1 MVLESALSEVGQ
13 DPQLQPPENFLP
25 DADKPQGI
33 ADALDRFGIPRNK
46 PEGSTTT
53 PGATPPADEPADEEG
68 N

>member
-1 MVLESALSEVGQ
+1 VLESALSEIGQ
-13 DPQLQPPENFLP
+13 DPQLKPPENFLP

-46 PEGSTTT
+46 PEDAT
-53 PGATPPADEPADEEG
+53 GAGAAQPSDEPADEEG